1 ASIAELR
8 RELQAFGMRY
18 HELNDGL
25 LTDLMGQ
32 MREAKLMLFDTVDEV
47 DKRLGMRVDR
57 IEAEM
62 HAKLLID
69 IENRIQERVL
79 AMEQMSARLEKCFDR
94 MDGRLGAL
102 ETVLASKRMRP
113 ESMYRVLQQQQ
124 LEQQH
129 RQEEQEETSEQEPA
143 LMTAIQT
150 TSSAATSIFKEP
162 ARGAKRAMTM
172 DSTRSQSPF
181 SPASLPADD
190 HCRSPT
196 PQRSSSFG
204 IESTRPIRIPTSS
217 K

>member
-1 ASIAELR
+1 DSEEQENTLTPRTLDVSGRVPQRRHMESEDDTENVNGVRGSNSITLVDRASIAELR

-102 ETVLASKRMRP
+102 ETVLASKRM
-113 ESMYRVLQQQQ
+113 
-124 LEQQH
+124 
-129 RQEEQEETSEQEPA
+129 
-143 LMTAIQT
+143 
-150 TSSAATSIFKEP
+150 
-162 ARGAKRAMTM
+162 
-172 DSTRSQSPF
+172 
-181 SPASLPADD
+181 
-190 HCRSPT
+190 
-196 PQRSSSFG
+196 
-204 IESTRPIRIPTSS
+204 
-217 K
+217 